1 VNVKYFQNSVA
12 AEYCK
17 NRVFD
22 FCSYQLYVP
31 WTRQQLDEVP
41 GRLQFTVAEEM
52 TACGRPSWADP
63 EGRDK
68 VQLEPVPN

>member
-1 VNVKYFQNSVA
+1 
-12 AEYCK
+12 
-17 NRVFD
+17 
-22 FCSYQLYVP
+22 VP